1 MLAHKNVITRLYTK
15 GARVVEKDKHNNE
28 HLECILKGTDG
39 VSPQT
44 AVLCLYFAQTLT
56 VLTSV
61 AMKHEVAIRH

>member
-1 MLAHKNVITRLYTK
+1 MLAHKNVITWLYTK

-28 HLECILKGTDG
+28 HWECIQAASEL
-39 VSPQT
+39 PQT